1 MPDIR
6 VLRIAIEGR
15 KREIWQNFANG
26 GKQTECI

>member
-26 GKQTECI
+26 ERRTG